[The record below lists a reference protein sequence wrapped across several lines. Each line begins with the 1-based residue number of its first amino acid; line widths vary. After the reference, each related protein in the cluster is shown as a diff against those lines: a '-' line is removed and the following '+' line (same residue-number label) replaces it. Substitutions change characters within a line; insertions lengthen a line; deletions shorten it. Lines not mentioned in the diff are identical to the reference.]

1 MELVMN
7 TLEKQLILMSHALA
21 ITLILPFFGLAI
33 QGFSGTQSTPSSLIP
48 PSPSLEAQVL
58 PWLS

>member
-1 MELVMN
+1 MN